1 MSIQQHSDNSD
12 AILRMKRSR
21 IVDTDFN
28 ECRYDQTH
36 DLQERAAD
44 CSMACARCRWLF
56 APARPAARVRSS
68 VQNGRCVLLQPLS
81 VARRTA
87 ETFCAGAPAD
97 DALLKLRQPFR
108 LRYPQ
113 GCAARQQRSP
123 ASRFGC
129 ATRTEHARRM
139 LCKFFAALFCPF
151 WA

>member
-1 MSIQQHSDNSD
+1 MTDQNTRLPNVYSTTFRKFIRHSALE
-12 AILRMKRSR
+12 AIEDSTVLISTNA
-21 IVDTDFN
+21 VD
-28 ECRYDQTH
+28 DQTH

-97 DALLKLRQPFR
+97 DALLKLLGAQ
-108 LRYPQ
+108 
-113 GCAARQQRSP
+113 
-123 ASRFGC
+123 
-129 ATRTEHARRM
+129 
-139 LCKFFAALFCPF
+139 
-151 WA
+151 